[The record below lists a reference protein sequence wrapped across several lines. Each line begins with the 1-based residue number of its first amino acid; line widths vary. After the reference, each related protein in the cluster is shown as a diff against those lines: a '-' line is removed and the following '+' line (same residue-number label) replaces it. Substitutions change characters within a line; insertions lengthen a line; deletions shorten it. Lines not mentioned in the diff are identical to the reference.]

1 MTLPSTRVDVR
12 RFIRSS
18 YRMPTAQVVRGLPK
32 AVLEEAAVTASRLR
46 GLKSILPVSCPL
58 GSFLPSFLSIALNF
72 ELELPIAR
80 SGRHIHYYI
89 NVPT

>member
-58 GSFLPSFLSIALNF
+58 GSFLPSFQ
-72 ELELPIAR
+72 LP
-80 SGRHIHYYI
+80 
-89 NVPT
+89 